1 MKEMLINM
9 LSTILIAFTGMFCFY
24 ICKAAHQKI
33 EQLKQSTTNEALKAL
48 LDKVDYI
55 IQVCVEATNQTFVS
69 NLKKDDNFTKE
80 DQETAFNMTF
90 SSIENMLTDE
100 DKRKIVGTFGDM
112 STFIRNSIEKYIQD
126 SKDI

>member
-1 MKEMLINM
+1 MKEILLNM

-33 EQLKQSTTNEALKAL
+33 EQLKQNTNNEALKAL

-100 DKRKIVGTFGDM
+100 DKKKIVGTFGDM

-126 SKDI
+126 NKDI

>member
-1 MKEMLINM
+1 MKEILINM
-9 LSTILIAFTGMFCFY
+9 LSTMLIAFTGMFCFY

-33 EQLKQSTTNEALKAL
+33 EQLKQNTTNEALKAL

-55 IQVCVEATNQTFVS
+55 IQVCVDATNQTFVS

-100 DKRKIVGTFGDM
+100 DKEKIVGAFGDM
-112 STFIRNSIEKYIQD
+112 STFIKNSIEKYIQD

>member
-1 MKEMLINM
+1 MKEILINM

-33 EQLKQSTTNEALKAL
+33 EQLKQNTTNEALKAL

-100 DKRKIVGTFGDM
+100 DKEKIVGTFGDM

>member
-1 MKEMLINM
+1 MKEILINM
-9 LSTILIAFTGMFCFY
+9 LSTMLIAFTGMFCFY
-24 ICKAAHQKI
+24 ICKAAPQKI
-33 EQLKQSTTNEALKAL
+33 EQLKQNTTNEALKAL

-100 DKRKIVGTFGDM
+100 DKEKIVGAFGDM
-112 STFIRNSIEKYIQD
+112 STFIKNSIEKYIQD

>member
-1 MKEMLINM
+1 MKEILINM
-9 LSTILIAFTGMFCFY
+9 LSTMLIAFTGMFCFY

-33 EQLKQSTTNEALKAL
+33 EQLKQNTTNEALKAL
-48 LDKVDYI
+48 LDKVDYV

-100 DKRKIVGTFGDM
+100 DKEKIVGAFGDM
-112 STFIRNSIEKYIQD
+112 STFIKNSIEKYIQD

>member
-1 MKEMLINM
+1 M

>member
-1 MKEMLINM
+1 MKEILINM
-9 LSTILIAFTGMFCFY
+9 LSTMLIAFTGMFCFY

-33 EQLKQSTTNEALKAL
+33 EQLKQNTTNEALKAL

-100 DKRKIVGTFGDM
+100 DKEKIVGTFGDM

>member
-1 MKEMLINM
+1 MKEILINM

>member
-1 MKEMLINM
+1 MKEILINM

-33 EQLKQSTTNEALKAL
+33 EQLKQNTNNEALKAL

-100 DKRKIVGTFGDM
+100 DKKKIVGTFGDM

-126 SKDI
+126 SKDV